1 MKKLFIKSGVMLML
15 ALTMVSCKKDLT
27 EELEASN
34 ESSNKG
40 ALLPP
45 NANNYYIDSIIINDG
60 TSRVVK
66 FDYDVP
72 NKKIMIY
79 KKSISS
85 PTVLYDTYKY
95 NNNWLLQSV
104 DNDYSFSYNSASII
118 NNINFNTGF
127 GSLVSCSM
135 FSLSNKKPKYVYSP
149 AFPIC
154 FFGWCDESYSYSNTY
169 NYYQGNLIQIKSL
182 KDYDDSNLLLKY
194 TYSGGIINPFK
205 NLKCQADFD
214 LYDGNSNQNGSINP
228 SSLILEGA
236 NLPFNFSSNLL
247 PTKVVRQLKLNGATQ
262 ISTLNSVVNST
273 FLNLPVNMTIS
284 GNLPGVSGT
293 YNANITFSY
302 KLI

>member
-1 MKKLFIKSGVMLML
+1 
-15 ALTMVSCKKDLT
+15 
-27 EELEASN
+27 
-34 ESSNKG
+34 
-40 ALLPP
+40 
-45 NANNYYIDSIIINDG
+45 
-60 TSRVVK
+60 
-66 FDYDVP
+66 
-72 NKKIMIY
+72 
-79 KKSISS
+79 
-85 PTVLYDTYKY
+85 
-95 NNNWLLQSV
+95 
-104 DNDYSFSYNSASII
+104 
-118 NNINFNTGF
+118 
-127 GSLVSCSM
+127 
-135 FSLSNKKPKYVYSP
+135 LSNKKPKQVYSP
-149 AFPIC
+149 LFPIC
-154 FFGWCDESYSYSNTY
+154 LFGWCDEFTTYKNTY
-169 NYYQGNLIQIKSL
+169 NYYQGNLILIKSYRSISGSYL
-182 KDYDDSNLLLKY
+182 RLNY

-284 GNLPGVSGT
+284 GNLPGASGT